1 MSHSINHLAQVVAE
15 LRYLEVLK
23 SNNASQ
29 QDQKNQ
35 EASEKTEEVSQLQID
50 KDILLRQA
58 RKYIGKQEGAG
69 ALLLPSGMTVSNAY
83 ANNYQGLADE
93 VNNIQAQTPNSEHPL
108 YLLANAI
115 FQTKNTEENLVNLK
129 NSIEITLSYLNNVYN
144 QLDQLKNES
153 ITVENRILELEGC
166 NEVCPQIA
174 LPSGMT
180 LGDALASNYQGLSDK
195 VDSIFNNLLN
205 P

>member
-15 LRYLEVLK
+15 LRYLEIVK
-23 SNNASQ
+23 SNNVSQ

-35 EASEKTEEVSQLQID
+35 EVSEKTEEISQLQVD
-50 KDILLRQA
+50 KDILLRKA
-58 RKYIGKQEGAG
+58 RKHVGEQEGAG

-129 NSIEITLSYLNNVYN
+129 NSIEITLSYLNNVYD

-166 NEVCPQIA
+166 NEICPQIA
-174 LPSGMT
+174 LPPGMT

-195 VDSIFNNLLN
+195 VDSILNNLLN